1 MEETKEL
8 ITTDDIR
15 SKVYIIRGQ
24 QVMLDKDLAEIYGY
38 EVKKL
43 NQQVKRNIERF
54 PEDFMFRLSN
64 SEIDSVRSQI
74 VTSRKKDFFA
84 GQEGGRRYLPYA
96 FTEQGIYML
105 ATVLRGKLAEQQSI
119 FIMRTF
125 REMRHYIRQNQQFV
139 TRNEMDLLTAK
150 VGTITERQDRMENK
164 VDSIQKDVNILADNF
179 ITDKD
184 KKNFVIYKGQ
194 KLEADIA
201 YIEIYQQ
208 AKKSIYVVDDY
219 MNDKIDEAEELL
231 VSAKAKKRSLLADK
245 ITGDNIYK
253 ALIFFDKLYAQMNE
267 AEKRELDFMLFV

>member
-1 MEETKEL
+1 
-8 ITTDDIR
+8 
-15 SKVYIIRGQ
+15 
-24 QVMLDKDLAEIYGY
+24 
-38 EVKKL
+38 
-43 NQQVKRNIERF
+43 
-54 PEDFMFRLSN
+54 
-64 SEIDSVRSQI
+64 
-74 VTSRKKDFFA
+74 
-84 GQEGGRRYLPYA
+84 
-96 FTEQGIYML
+96 ML

-150 VGTITERQDRMENK
+150 FGTITERQNRMENK

-219 MNDKIDEAEELL
+219 MN
-231 VSAKAKKRSLLADK
+231 AKSLRHLSQKAD
-245 ITGDNIYK
+245 GV
-253 ALIFFDKLYAQMNE
+253 E
-267 AEKRELDFMLFV
+267 VV

>member
-1 MEETKEL
+1 M

-54 PEDFMFRLSN
+54 QNDMMFRLSN

-150 VGTITERQDRMENK
+150 
-164 VDSIQKDVNILADNF
+164 
-179 ITDKD
+179 
-184 KKNFVIYKGQ
+184 
-194 KLEADIA
+194 
-201 YIEIYQQ
+201 
-208 AKKSIYVVDDY
+208 
-219 MNDKIDEAEELL
+219 
-231 VSAKAKKRSLLADK
+231 
-245 ITGDNIYK
+245 
-253 ALIFFDKLYAQMNE
+253 
-267 AEKRELDFMLFV
+267 AEKFIRIGEYRMNKAVDAIGRLENLANRGSYEYTQEQVDAMFQRLSLK

>member
-64 SEIDSVRSQI
+64 GEIDSVRSQI

-119 FIMRTF
+119 FIIT
-125 REMRHYIRQNQQFV
+125 
-139 TRNEMDLLTAK
+139 NE
-150 VGTITERQDRMENK
+150 E
-164 VDSIQKDVNILADNF
+164 
-179 ITDKD
+179 
-184 KKNFVIYKGQ
+184 
-194 KLEADIA
+194 
-201 YIEIYQQ
+201 
-208 AKKSIYVVDDY
+208 
-219 MNDKIDEAEELL
+219 
-231 VSAKAKKRSLLADK
+231 
-245 ITGDNIYK
+245 K
-253 ALIFFDKLYAQMNE
+253 ALYMILLDRVAYQSVMVMHGEMNM
-267 AEKRELDFMLFV
+267 ELHL

>member
-38 EVKKL
+38 EVKKVKSK
-43 NQQVKRNIERF
+43 VKRNIERF

-150 VGTITERQDRMENK
+150 
-164 VDSIQKDVNILADNF
+164 
-179 ITDKD
+179 
-184 KKNFVIYKGQ
+184 
-194 KLEADIA
+194 
-201 YIEIYQQ
+201 
-208 AKKSIYVVDDY
+208 
-219 MNDKIDEAEELL
+219 
-231 VSAKAKKRSLLADK
+231 
-245 ITGDNIYK
+245 
-253 ALIFFDKLYAQMNE
+253 
-267 AEKRELDFMLFV
+267 AEKFIRIGEYRMNKAVDAIGRLENLANRGSYEYTQEQVDAMFQRLSLK